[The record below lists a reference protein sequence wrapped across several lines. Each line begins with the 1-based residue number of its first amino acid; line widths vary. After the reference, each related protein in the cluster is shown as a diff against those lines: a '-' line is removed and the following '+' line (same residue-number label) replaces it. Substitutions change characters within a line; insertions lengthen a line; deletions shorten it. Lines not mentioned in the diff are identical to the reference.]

1 MRFPL
6 AEQIVII
13 DQRMT
18 LVASDTQSPWWSGGK
33 QNWLMPSWMDSAR
46 NQTPIVA
53 DSSKRHLTGVS
64 LPFVALK
71 QTFPRRRQMTNGA
84 RDWPNRRVTQRRE
97 TLWSTS
103 QLTTVPHFRWN
114 VHLHNSFTSA
124 LGLWCRR
131 WQLGHRRVHH
141 HFNYQDLKCNIW
153 RKYSGFSA
161 SFSRIM
167 CAVSTICCRKVD
179 VICNVNI
186 SADNDIQLRDRSQS
200 FR

>member
-124 LGLWCRR
+124 FDVDGD
-131 WQLGHRRVHH
+131 
-141 HFNYQDLKCNIW
+141 N
-153 RKYSGFSA
+153 SGTAEFIITSTTKISSA
-161 SFSRIM
+161 TYG
-167 CAVSTICCRKVD
+167 AST
-179 VICNVNI
+179 
-186 SADNDIQLRDRSQS
+186 AASQPPLAG
-200 FR
+200 